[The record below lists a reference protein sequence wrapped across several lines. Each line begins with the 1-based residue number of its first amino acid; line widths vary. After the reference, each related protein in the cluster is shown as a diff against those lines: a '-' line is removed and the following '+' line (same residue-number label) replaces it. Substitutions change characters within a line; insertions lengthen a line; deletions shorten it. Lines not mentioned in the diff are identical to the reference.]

1 MFRSVP
7 SARESSARAGRVGGS
22 PAAANASAQALV
34 GPDGRTVCDRCSVA
48 DTFLPRL
55 RGLLGR
61 RGLAPGEGLLLH
73 PCSSIH
79 MFFMRF
85 AVDAVFLDREL
96 RVVRVVPNLRP
107 WRLAASKAAR
117 SVLELAAGESERRGI
132 RTGQALTLVPSAKAA
147 A

>member
-1 MFRSVP
+1 MFRSAP
-7 SARESSARAGRVGGS
+7 SARGTSVRAGRGGGS
-22 PAAANASAQALV
+22 LV

-48 DTFLPRL
+48 DTFFPRL

-61 RGLAPGEGLLLH
+61 RGLAPGEGLLLR

-85 AVDAVFLDREL
+85 AVDAVFLDRDL

-107 WRLAASKAAR
+107 WRLAASKGAR
-117 SVLELAAGESERRGI
+117 SVLELAAGESARRGI
-132 RTGQALTLVPSAKAA
+132 RTGEMLTLVAPARAA